1 MQTETR
7 EVTRRRFTVHEY
19 HKMAEAGILHEDDR
33 IELIDGE
40 LVEMAAIGT
49 SHFTCVNRL
58 THLLVG
64 NVGDAVIVSIQNP
77 VRLNEY
83 SEPQPDAALI
93 HERDYRESLPTP
105 EDVLLLIEVSD
116 TTLAYDRGT
125 KLSRYAEA
133 GIPEL
138 WIVNLPGE
146 RIEHHTGPSG
156 DLYRH
161 NTLARR
167 GETIESAALSGLSVR
182 VDDVLGPT

>member
-1 MQTETR
+1 MQTGTR
-7 EVTRRRFTVHEY
+7 EITRRRFTVHEY

-33 IELIDGE
+33 IELLDGE

-49 SHFTCVNRL
+49 RHFNCVNRL
-58 THLLVG
+58 TRLLVTS
-64 NVGDAVIVSIQNP
+64 VGEDIVVSIQNP

-83 SEPQPDAALI
+83 SEPQPDVALI
-93 HERDYRESLPTP
+93 RARDYDESLPTP

-125 KLSRYAEA
+125 KLSRYAQA

-156 DLYRH
+156 DLYGH
-161 NTLARR
+161 VHLLRR
-167 GETIESAALSGLSVR
+167 GETVESAALPGLSTR
-182 VDDVLGPT
+182 MGDVLG

>member
-19 HKMAEAGILHEDDR
+19 HRMGEAGILHEDDR

-40 LVEMAAIGT
+40 LVEMTAIGT
-49 SHFTCVNRL
+49 RHFNCVNRL
-58 THLLVG
+58 NHLLVG
-64 NVGDAVIVSIQNP
+64 KAGDDAIVSIQNP

-93 HERDYRESLPTP
+93 RTRDYSGSLPTP

-116 TTLAYDRGT
+116 TTLAYDHGV
-125 KLSRYAEA
+125 KLPRYAEA
-133 GIPEL
+133 GIPEV
-138 WIVNLPGE
+138 WIVNLPGQ

-156 DLYRH
+156 DLYGH
-161 NTLARR
+161 VHLARR
-167 GETIESAALSGLSVR
+167 GEKIESISLHGLGVN
-182 VDDVLGPT
+182 VDAVLGPT

>member
-40 LVEMAAIGT
+40 LVEMNAIGT
-49 SHFTCVNRL
+49 PHFNCVNRL
-58 THLLVG
+58 TRLLVREA
-64 NVGDAVIVSIQNP
+64 GDDAIVSIQNP
-77 VRLNEY
+77 VRLDEY

-93 HERDYRESLPTP
+93 RSRDYSDSLPMP

-116 TTLAYDRGT
+116 TTLAYDRGV
-125 KLSRYAEA
+125 KLPRYAEA
-133 GIPEL
+133 GIPEV
-138 WIVNLPGE
+138 WIVNLPGQ

-156 DLYRH
+156 DLYGH
-161 NTLARR
+161 VHLARR
-167 GETIESAALSGLSVR
+167 GEKIESVSLQGLRVS
-182 VDDVLGPT
+182 VDDVLGPN